1 MGEVLS
7 EMAGEK
13 VAYFF
18 LLPPLEI
25 MACRDSKAHPLLEE
39 APGAS
44 AGLNLLA
51 PPATRNTIR
60 DSIAHPFAEEPNPR
74 VMMNLMV
81 SWPMNPGPIISF
93 FATR

>member
-1 MGEVLS
+1 MGRERS
-7 EMAGEK
+7 SAAGEK
-13 VAYFF
+13 IAYFF
-18 LLPPLEI
+18 FRPPLEI

-51 PPATRNTIR
+51 PPSTRNTMR
-60 DSIAHPFAEEPNPR
+60 DSIAHPFDEEPNPR

-81 SWPMNPGPIISF
+81 SEPMNPGPKISF
-93 FATR
+93 LATR

>member
-1 MGEVLS
+1 MN
-7 EMAGEK
+7 
-13 VAYFF
+13 
-18 LLPPLEI
+18 LLAPLARTDTI
-25 MACRDSKAHPLLEE
+25 MDSKAQPLTEDPN
-39 APGAS
+39 PGAS
-44 AGLNLLA
+44 AGFSLLA

-81 SWPMNPGPIISF
+81 SEPINPGPIISV